1 MHIPIP
7 GCRKPG
13 HTLPHSPSTPRT
25 RKFPHKGLFY
35 PHSYYFCQGMDMWLD
50 IFLRGILIGLV
61 VSMFSIGPVG
71 VLCIQR
77 TLSKGQRSGFFS
89 GLGAA
94 TADTVYATVAFFRH
108 RIRARLHRTEPVAA
122 ENHRRRVRRR
132 GRPLYLFQNPVVQI
146 RRNRSGKVSLWRDF
160 LSIFLFTI
168 ANPAISLVFVGLFAM
183 FGISNDAGYINGVAM
198 LVGVLAGA
206 AGWWFLFTFVLNI
219 YRKRFRPRYLLWMN
233 RIAGIL
239 IILLGV
245 TAIISSLF
253 NIHFDELIPK

>member
-1 MHIPIP
+1 MAGHIFA
-7 GCRKPG
+7 G
-13 HTLPHSPSTPRT
+13 
-25 RKFPHKGLFY
+25 Y
-35 PHSYYFCQGMDMWLD
+35 PHRAGGFHVLD
-50 IFLRGILIGLV
+50 RARR
-61 VSMFSIGPVG
+61 
-71 VLCIQR
+71 R
-77 TLSKGQRSGFFS
+77 TLHPADAEQGTAF
-89 GLGAA
+89 GLLLRAGGCDRRIIIPAKTLQELLKIIGGAF
-94 TADTVYATVAFFRH
+94 VV
-108 RIRARLHRTEPVAA
+108 V
-122 ENHRRRVRRR
+122 V
-132 GRPLYLFQNPVVQI
+132 GLYIFFQNPVVQI

>member
-1 MHIPIP
+1 MLELKHITKVYEAGTTQVEALKGIDIAFRENEFVAILGQS
-7 GCRKPG
+7 GCGKT
-13 HTLPHSPSTPRT
+13 TLL
-25 RKFPHKGLFY
+25 KIIGGAFVVVVGLY
-35 PHSYYFCQGMDMWLD
+35 
-50 IFLRGILIGLV
+50 IF
-61 VSMFSIGPVG
+61 
-71 VLCIQR
+71 
-77 TLSKGQRSGFFS
+77 
-89 GLGAA
+89 
-94 TADTVYATVAFFRH
+94 
-108 RIRARLHRTEPVAA
+108 
-122 ENHRRRVRRR
+122 
-132 GRPLYLFQNPVVQI
+132 FQNPVVQI

>member
-1 MHIPIP
+1 
-7 GCRKPG
+7 
-13 HTLPHSPSTPRT
+13 
-25 RKFPHKGLFY
+25 
-35 PHSYYFCQGMDMWLD
+35 MDMWLD

-61 VSMFSIGPVG
+61 VSVFSIGPVG

-94 TADTVYATVAFFRH
+94 TADTVYATVAFFAIAFVH
-108 RIRARLHRTEPVAA
+108 GFIEQNQLLLKIIGGAFV
-122 ENHRRRVRRR
+122 VVV
-132 GRPLYLFQNPVVQI
+132 GLYIFFQNPVVQI

>member
-1 MHIPIP
+1 
-7 GCRKPG
+7 
-13 HTLPHSPSTPRT
+13 
-25 RKFPHKGLFY
+25 
-35 PHSYYFCQGMDMWLD
+35 MDMWLD

-94 TADTVYATVAFFRH
+94 TADTVYATVAFFAIAFVH
-108 RIRARLHRTEPVAA
+108 GGAFV
-122 ENHRRRVRRR
+122 VVV
-132 GRPLYLFQNPVVQI
+132 GLYIFFQNPVVQI

>member
-1 MHIPIP
+1 
-7 GCRKPG
+7 
-13 HTLPHSPSTPRT
+13 
-25 RKFPHKGLFY
+25 
-35 PHSYYFCQGMDMWLD
+35 MDMWLD

-94 TADTVYATVAFFRH
+94 TADTVYATVAFFAIAFVH
-108 RIRARLHRTEPVAA
+108 GFIEQNQLLLKIIGGAFV
-122 ENHRRRVRRR
+122 VVV
-132 GRPLYLFQNPVVQI
+132 GLYIFFQNPVVQI

-183 FGISNDAGYINGVAM
+183 FGISNDVAM
-198 LVGVLAGA
+198 QVVGIGFIIGVIQDSCETGLNSSSDVV
-206 AGWWFLFTFVLNI
+206 FTATAE
-219 YRKRFRPRYLLWMN
+219 YRQ
-233 RIAGIL
+233 L
-239 IILLGV
+239 IKEGKEVHLGKDSF
-245 TAIISSLF
+245 AY
-253 NIHFDELIPK
+253 HELS

>member
-1 MHIPIP
+1 
-7 GCRKPG
+7 
-13 HTLPHSPSTPRT
+13 
-25 RKFPHKGLFY
+25 
-35 PHSYYFCQGMDMWLD
+35 MDMWLD

-94 TADTVYATVAFFRH
+94 TADTVYATVAFFAIAFVH
-108 RIRARLHRTEPVAA
+108 GFIEQNQLLLKIIGGAFV
-122 ENHRRRVRRR
+122 VVV
-132 GRPLYLFQNPVVQI
+132 GLYIFFQNPVVQI

-233 RIAGIL
+233 YRRTSWHRPPPMTSIFRTNMSL
-239 IILLGV
+239 KCLGRKCLWSV
-245 TAIISSLF
+245 ICWQRLCHSCRRTSGM
-253 NIHFDELIPK
+253 